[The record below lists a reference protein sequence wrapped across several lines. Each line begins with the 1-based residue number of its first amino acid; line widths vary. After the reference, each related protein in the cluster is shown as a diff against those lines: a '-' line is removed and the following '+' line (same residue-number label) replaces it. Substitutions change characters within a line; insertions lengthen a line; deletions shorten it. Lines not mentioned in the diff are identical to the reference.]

1 MTDQF
6 KKGVEDILNRLQDA
20 IRISLR
26 TTIKSDMQQIDNFIT
41 IGNQKLN
48 TKPTSVEEIG
58 KAKAEAMEI
67 ANKKNTYLNLYNQ
80 CEERNK
86 LLRMIAGEGAN
97 INDFRARWVNFESS
111 LNAFSD
117 MIDEQRKVL
126 K

>member
-1 MTDQF
+1 M
-6 KKGVEDILNRLQDA
+6 L
-20 IRISLR
+20 
-26 TTIKSDMQQIDNFIT
+26 QIDNFIT
-41 IGNQKLN
+41 LGNQKLN

-58 KAKAEAMEI
+58 KAKAEAVEI
-67 ANKKNTYLNLYNQ
+67 SNKKSTFLNLYNQ

-117 MIDEQRKVL
+117 MIDE
-126 K
+126 